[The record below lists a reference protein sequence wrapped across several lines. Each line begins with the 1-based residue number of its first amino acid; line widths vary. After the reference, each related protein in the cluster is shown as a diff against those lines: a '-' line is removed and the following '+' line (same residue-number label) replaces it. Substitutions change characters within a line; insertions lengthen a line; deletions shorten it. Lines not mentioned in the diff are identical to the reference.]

1 LECKTKTPAGEVADV
16 RPRREV
22 RPRRLTGHPR
32 KAKSCTE
39 INSGV
44 YQFFVY
50 KSTDYENA
58 YVKPE
63 KTNAITTER
72 INVKPLTGLVLSL
85 IFSPDTYE

>member
-1 LECKTKTPAGEVADV
+1 MMKRVCCLHCKAHETDAGQLSPA
-16 RPRREV
+16 
-22 RPRRLTGHPR
+22 
-32 KAKSCTE
+32 SF
-39 INSGV
+39 IIIIISI
-44 YQFFVY
+44 
-50 KSTDYENA
+50 DYENA